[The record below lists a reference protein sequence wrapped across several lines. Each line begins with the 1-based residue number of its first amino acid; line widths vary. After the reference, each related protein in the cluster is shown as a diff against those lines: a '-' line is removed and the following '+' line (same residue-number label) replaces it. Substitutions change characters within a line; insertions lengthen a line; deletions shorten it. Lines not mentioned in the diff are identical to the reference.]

1 MTGTIRQNPVDP
13 GEILLVNK
21 PKGWTSFDVVNK
33 LRRVLH
39 VRKAGHAG
47 TLDPMATG
55 LLIVCTGQKTKEL
68 SQFLGMPKE
77 YRAEMTLGARTPS
90 YDTETAVSSTSPIEG
105 LTDDAIR
112 SALAAMIGTQLQIP
126 PMFSA
131 VKVGG
136 KRLYRMAR
144 KGAVVDRPPRS
155 VDIYGIEGIE
165 IARPVVRFTVR
176 CSKGT
181 YVRSL
186 VNDVGERLGCGAYLS
201 GLVRTGIGEYR
212 LDNALTID
220 MIQERMTLGREAHA

>member
-1 MTGTIRQNPVDP
+1 MTGTTREASADG

-55 LLIVCTGQKTKEL
+55 LLIVCTGRKTKEISRFMGL
-68 SQFLGMPKE
+68 TKE

-90 YDTETAVSSTSPIEG
+90 YDTETPISSTSPLDGITG
-105 LTDDAIR
+105 AAIR
-112 SALAAMIGTQLQIP
+112 ETLAGMQGSQLQTP
-126 PMFSA
+126 PMYSA

-136 KRLYRMAR
+136 RRLYRMAR
-144 KGAVVDRPPRS
+144 KGAVIDRPQRT
-155 VDIYGIEGIE
+155 VEIYTIDDI
-165 IARPVVRFTVR
+165 ALDLPVVRFRVT

-186 VNDVGERLGCGAYLS
+186 VSDVGDRLGCGAYLS
-201 GLVRTGIGEYR
+201 GLVRTGIGEHR
-212 LDNALTID
+212 LEHALTIED
-220 MIQERMTLGREAHA
+220 IQQRVTQAGEVNA